1 MIVITGLVPVISLR
15 EARPCLMSRDGQAFG
30 REDGASRLLPGHK
43 GGEADFAC
51 SSCAGLTRASMM
63 RRKSK
68 ILATVIACA
77 AAWIAGSS
85 PAMTA
90 GRLVTL
96 RCFMDGR
103 VKPGHDGGNDHA
115 PWARH
120 SGTARQRR
128 TRNDQQQLFYL
139 SGSGMNSISS
149 PGTFSKWPAFQSALA
164 CSMRSLREETKFHQ
178 M

>member
-1 MIVITGLVPVISLR
+1 MSQMIVITGLVPVISLR
-15 EARPCLMSRDGQAFG
+15 EARQCHMSRDGRDFG

-77 AAWIAGSS
+77 ASWIAGSS

-90 GRLVTL
+90 GRLVML

-120 SGTARQRR
+120 SGTARRRR
-128 TRNDQQQLFYL
+128 TRNPDASTMLV
-139 SGSGMNSISS
+139 SGFPVRVLAHAPQNDHSNCF
-149 PGTFSKWPAFQSALA
+149 TYPAGG
-164 CSMRSLREETKFHQ
+164 
-178 M
+178 

>member
-77 AAWIAGSS
+77 ASWIAGSS

-90 GRLVTL
+90 GGMVML

-103 VKPGHDGGNDHA
+103 GKPGNDGGETGDAQVLH
-115 PWARH
+115 
-120 SGTARQRR
+120 G
-128 TRNDQQQLFYL
+128 
-139 SGSGMNSISS
+139 
-149 PGTFSKWPAFQSALA
+149 WP
-164 CSMRSLREETKFHQ
+164 R
-178 M
+178 